1 LAPSRSK
8 RFGSRRNSTTSI
20 SSSRTSSTP
29 ATSSQVTLDFDR
41 ESICV
46 GLTRGIMPT
55 VFQSSHA
62 VRTRIAKNANGSH
75 VVAKSAA

>member
-1 LAPSRSK
+1 
-8 RFGSRRNSTTSI
+8 
-20 SSSRTSSTP
+20 
-29 ATSSQVTLDFDR
+29 VTLDFDL
-41 ESICV
+41 ESTRA

-62 VRTRIAKNANGSH
+62 VRMRIPKNANGSH